1 MENLYQKL
9 EEMEMNVGGTSTADM
24 ETISTTDAETPRRW
38 NARALAQGTG
48 THQLATEGNPTP
60 ACA

>member
-9 EEMEMNVGGTSTADM
+9 EEMEINVEGTSTADM
-24 ETISTTDAETPRRW
+24 ENISVTDAKTPRRG

-48 THQLATEGNPTP
+48 NRPATN
-60 ACA
+60 